1 MQLETWKDFR
11 EDDWDEAYTLGLSN
25 YGRARSYVRDPQ
37 GILIKGGVING
48 YVTVNVKLKN
58 GKRRN
63 FYLHKLLAKAFLKPG
78 ENEKAVLHLNHD
90 KTDNRLE
97 NLAWATHKTRYAHQK
112 TSPLDIKRRT
122 SGERHYTKLSYAEAK
137 ILKKKL
143 LDPNRRT
150 RLKVLAKQ
158 FGVSEMQLHR
168 IKTGENWGDLQ
179 V

>member
-1 MQLETWKDFR
+1 MQLETWKDYR
-11 EDDWDEAYTLGLSN
+11 EDNWEEGYYVGLST
-25 YGRARSYVRDPQ
+25 YGRVKSYVTNPE
-37 GILIKGGVING
+37 GAIINGGNING
-48 YVTVNVKLKN
+48 YTTINVKLAN

-63 FYLHKLLAKAFLKPG
+63 FYLHKLLANAFLEQK
-78 ENEKAVLHLNHD
+78 EEETAVIHLNHE
-90 KTDNRLE
+90 KTDNRIS
-97 NLAWATHKTRYAHQK
+97 NLKWVTHKERYAHQK

-122 SGERHYTKLSYAEAK
+122 SGERHYTKLTYAEAK

-168 IKTGENWGDLQ
+168 IKTGENWGSLE

>member
-1 MQLETWKDFR
+1 MQLETWMDFR
-11 EDDWDEAYTLGLSN
+11 EDDWEESYRLGLSN
-25 YGRARSYVRDPQ
+25 YGRVRSYIKDPQ
-37 GILIKGGVING
+37 GSLIKGGSING

-63 FYLHKLLAKAFLKPG
+63 FYLHKLLAKAFLTPG
-78 ENEKAVLHLNHD
+78 TNEKSVLHLNHD

-97 NLAWATHKTRYAHQK
+97 NLKWATHKERYAHQK

-137 ILKKKL
+137 VLKKKL

>member
-1 MQLETWKDFR
+1 MQLETWIDYR
-11 EDDWDEAYTLGLSN
+11 EDNWKEDYKIGLSN
-25 YGRARSYVRDPQ
+25 YGRVRSYAANPEGNIIQ
-37 GILIKGGVING
+37 GGNING
-48 YVTVNVKLKN
+48 YKTINVKLEN

-63 FYLHKLLAKAFLKPG
+63 FYLHKLIGKAFLDGDEEATSVIHK
-78 ENEKAVLHLNHD
+78 NHD
-90 KTDNRLE
+90 KTDNRLT
-97 NLAWATHKTRYAHQK
+97 NLKWANHQERYQHQK
-112 TSPLDIKRRT
+112 TSPLDIERRS
-122 SGERHYTKLSYAEAK
+122 SGKRHYTKLSYAQAK

-168 IKTGENWGDLQ
+168 IKTGENWGDLE

>member
-1 MQLETWKDFR
+1 MQLETWMDFR
-11 EDDWDEAYTLGLSN
+11 EDNWDENYKLGLSN
-25 YGRARSYVRDPQ
+25 YGRIRTYVKNPD
-37 GILIKGGVING
+37 GTIIKGGIING

-63 FYLHKLLAKAFLKPG
+63 FYLHKLLAKAFLTPG
-78 ENEKAVLHLNHD
+78 ENETAVLHLNHD

-97 NLAWATHKTRYAHQK
+97 NLTWATHKHRYEHQK

-137 ILKKKL
+137 VLKKKL

-168 IKTGENWGDLQ
+168 IKTGENWGDLK

>member
-1 MQLETWKDFR
+1 MQLETWKDYR
-11 EDDWDEAYTLGLSN
+11 EDNWEKGYYVGLST
-25 YGRARSYVRDPQ
+25 YGRVKSYVNNPD
-37 GILIKGGVING
+37 GAIIKGGNING
-48 YVTVNVKLKN
+48 YTTINIKLAN

-63 FYLHKLLAKAFLKPG
+63 FYLHKLLATTFIEQKEG
-78 ENEKAVLHLNHD
+78 ENAVIHLNHE
-90 KTDNRLE
+90 KTDNRIS
-97 NLAWATHKTRYAHQK
+97 NLKWVTHKERYAHQK

-168 IKTGENWGDLQ
+168 IKTGENWGSLE

>member
-1 MQLETWKDFR
+1 MQLETWIKYR
-11 EDDWDEAYTLGLSN
+11 EDNWEENYTIGLSN
-25 YGRARSYVRDPQ
+25 YGRIRSYNKSPE
-37 GILIKGGVING
+37 GTLIKGGHIHG
-48 YVTVNVKLKN
+48 YVTVSAKLAN
-58 GKRRN
+58 GKRKN
-63 FYLHKLLAKAFLKPG
+63 YYLHKLLAKAFLKATD
-78 ENEKAVLHLNHD
+78 EETAVLHLNHD
-90 KTDNRLE
+90 KKDNRIE
-97 NLAWATHKTRYAHQK
+97 NLKWATHQERYAHQK

-122 SGERHYTKLSYAEAK
+122 SGERHYTKLTYAEAT

-168 IKTGENWGDLQ
+168 IKTGENWGDLK

>member
-1 MQLETWKDFR
+1 MQLESWKDYR
-11 EDDWDEAYTLGLSN
+11 EENWEKDYTIGLSN
-25 YGRARSYVRDPQ
+25 YGRVRSYHSDPQ
-37 GILIKGGVING
+37 GAIIKGGSING
-48 YVTVNVKLKN
+48 YTTVNIKMAG

-63 FYLHKLLAKAFLKPG
+63 FYLHKLIAKAFLEQKEG
-78 ENEKAVLHLNHD
+78 QKSVLHINHD
-90 KTDNRLE
+90 KRDNRLT
-97 NLAWATHKTRYAHQK
+97 NLKWATHKERYAHQK
-112 TSPLDIKRRT
+112 TSPSDIKRRT
-122 SGERHYTKLSYAEAK
+122 SGERHYTKLSFAEAT

-168 IKTGENWGDLQ
+168 IKTGENWGDIK

>member
-1 MQLETWKDFR
+1 MQLETWVDYR
-11 EDDWDEAYTLGLSN
+11 EENWEEGYKIGLSN
-25 YGRARSYVRDPQ
+25 YGQVRSYNKNPK
-37 GILIKGGVING
+37 GNIIKGGHING
-48 YVTVNVKLKN
+48 YITVNIKLAG

-63 FYLHKLLAKAFLKPG
+63 FYLHKLLAKAFLKAG

-90 KTDNRLE
+90 KTDNRIT
-97 NLAWATHKTRYAHQK
+97 NLKWATHKERYAHQK

-137 ILKKKL
+137 VLKKKL